1 MTNLSNKI
9 LVYEEGRRKI
19 IKELRLYRYPSQNYI
34 NCLNRLNMLE
44 AALKRMYAEK
54 AVADFEIQLKIWN

>member
-1 MTNLSNKI
+1 MINLSKKI
-9 LVYEEGRRKI
+9 LVYEEGKSKI